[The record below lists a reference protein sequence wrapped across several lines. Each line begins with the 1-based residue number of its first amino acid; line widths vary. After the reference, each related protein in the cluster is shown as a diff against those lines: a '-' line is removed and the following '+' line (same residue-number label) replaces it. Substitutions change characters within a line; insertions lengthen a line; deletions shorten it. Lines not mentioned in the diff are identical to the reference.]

1 MHMVKYVQ
9 FIVDLSQLLKEKAIE
24 KTACWV

>member
-24 KTACWV
+24 KTARRV